1 MPLSTLRIA
10 GVLQRL
16 AATYFVT
23 AATELAAQRVYK
35 KVKVWR
41 EGGKGGREGGKGGR
55 EGGRGEGGR
64 IS

>member
-35 KVKVWR
+35 KVMVWR
-41 EGGKGGREGGKGGR
+41 ER
-55 EGGRGEGGR
+55 EGGRGGEGGR
-64 IS
+64 EVLNMK